1 MTFWTDSPSEPK
13 GKLVVA
19 FSDNKGSSIGV
30 EFSSTT
36 QKSATTIMGICT
48 SALGGEAG
56 KLVTSTSSS
65 DTSSRSSGGGDNMET
80 RLSVL
85 EAEVSHIKTD
95 VADIKSDLKKMQ
107 TENSN
112 LSRDVAVILQKVV
125 DIDSNISKKPSSS
138 EMIAAIASATNKQ
151 IIWTLGIA
159 MAILG
164 FAKYIF

>member
-1 MTFWTDSPSEPK
+1 MTFWTDSPSEHK

>member
-1 MTFWTDSPSEPK
+1 
-13 GKLVVA
+13 
-19 FSDNKGSSIGV
+19 
-30 EFSSTT
+30 
-36 QKSATTIMGICT
+36 
-48 SALGGEAG
+48 
-56 KLVTSTSSS
+56 
-65 DTSSRSSGGGDNMET
+65 MEK
-80 RLSVL
+80 RLAVL

-107 TENSN
+107 TETSN